1 MSLTRCLKRLG
12 VSSHEAAIYRAVY
25 EDYKADGDKSGEAQ
39 GWAAAGFDD
48 SSWKTTDVCADTWS
62 TLGYHAW
69 FKSMWY
75 RSTVKLPAI
84 PKGKNAHLMLTS
96 TDGSAKVFING
107 QHIAY
112 PDMKKGALAEFDGYC
127 QPASFDITTAIK
139 PGAENQISILCT
151 RTFFNELGTGGLLGP
166 VVVYR
171 EK

>member
-1 MSLTRCLKRLG
+1 
-12 VSSHEAAIYRAVY
+12 
-25 EDYKADGDKSGEAQ
+25 
-39 GWAAAGFDD
+39 
-48 SSWKTTDVCADTWS
+48 
-62 TLGYHAW
+62 
-69 FKSMWY
+69 MWY
-75 RSTVKLPAI
+75 RSAVKLLPV
-84 PKGKNAHLMLTS
+84 PKGKKVYLLISS

-112 PDMKKGALAEFDGYC
+112 ADVKKGELAEFDGYC
-127 QPASFDITTAIK
+127 QPASFDITSVIK